1 MLQSLK
7 DEPPKNIAKAVPVPD
22 TFHDPTDTA
31 QDLPNWAAALQKRV
45 LVQPSSAAAESV
57 FFPCHIEATMRLR
70 VNNLQRQMRNMTIVH
85 SFVVIYFGD
94 CILSHFFLPIPYIL
108 FFC

>member
-1 MLQSLK
+1 MLHSLK

-31 QDLPNWAAALQKRV
+31 QDLPSWAAALQKRV

-57 FFPCHIEATMRLR
+57 FFPCHIEAAMRLR
-70 VNNLQRQMRNMTIVH
+70 VNNLH
-85 SFVVIYFGD
+85 
-94 CILSHFFLPIPYIL
+94 LLLYIL
-108 FFC
+108 ETVF